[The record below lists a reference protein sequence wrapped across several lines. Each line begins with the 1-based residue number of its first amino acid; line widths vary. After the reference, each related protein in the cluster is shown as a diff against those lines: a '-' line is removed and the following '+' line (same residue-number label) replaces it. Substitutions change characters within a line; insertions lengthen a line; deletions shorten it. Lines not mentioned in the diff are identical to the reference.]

1 MVFISYR
8 TYIPCRWLGVVI
20 NDIHTLERN
29 NAWYVTASDQV
40 TYMRQWIRIY
50 HNRSMEWHMAS
61 LMFHLYLN
69 PYCSIFISTRGE
81 ISNGVYSTFRSHV
94 CYGVN
99 LHAYFFYEFRHLR
112 QMSWLDGSI
121 HQYLWMVEIGVVS
134 NHLFLK
140 LYLPCA
146 FVCIFISYL
155 YLYLSYDFEWDHMSM
170 HVCMCIVHVH
180 GHASICMS
188 IYACELWVCMGI
200 FMHYVNGSMLDF
212 GGSSVSAME
221 LSRSY
226 TEPSTCACA
235 STNIQVFLLTHWLSD
250 LY

>member
-40 TYMRQWIRIY
+40 TYTRQWIRIY

-69 PYCSIFISTRGE
+69 PNCSIFISTRGE

-99 LHAYFFYEFRHLR
+99 LHVYFFYEFRHLR

-134 NHLFLK
+134 NHLFLE

-170 HVCMCIVHVH
+170 HVHCAFPWACKYMHEHICLWIVSVYGYFHALCQRLDVGLWWLQCTSNGVIAVLHWALNVCMCIDEYP
-180 GHASICMS
+180 SIPS
-188 IYACELWVCMGI
+188 DTLTLWSLVI
-200 FMHYVNGSMLDF
+200 
-212 GGSSVSAME
+212 
-221 LSRSY
+221 
-226 TEPSTCACA
+226 
-235 STNIQVFLLTHWLSD
+235 
-250 LY
+250 